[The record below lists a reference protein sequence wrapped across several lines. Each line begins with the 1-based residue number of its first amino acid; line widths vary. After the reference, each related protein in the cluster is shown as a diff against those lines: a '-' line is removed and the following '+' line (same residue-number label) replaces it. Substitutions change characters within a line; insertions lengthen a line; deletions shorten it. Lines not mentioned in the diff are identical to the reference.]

1 MAARI
6 EIDGITTVR
15 VDDRLSAIGN
25 SAFIE
30 VAPDIEVLPPGRP
43 RKYGTL
49 LIGLTSSGDI
59 NGPLIIEAAE
69 VWNFGVHRH
78 RSMIFP
84 DGIPP
89 GYENILWDC
98 WFVPFARRFTLLVAG
113 VNE

>member
-1 MAARI
+1 MAAAI
-6 EIDGITTVR
+6 AIDGVNTVR
-15 VDDRLSAIGN
+15 VDDRLSTIGN

-30 VAPDIEVLPPGRP
+30 VAPDVQVLPPTSP

-59 NGPLIIEAAE
+59 NGPLIMEAVE

-98 WFVPFARRFTLLVAG
+98 WFVPYRRVFTLLVAG
-113 VNE
+113 INE